1 MILMGMRVVRGLARW
16 AGTGLWVAV
25 LAPALALLPAAVLD
39 RGPEGTVRPSVFPLA
54 LAALDPFVWECVRN
68 SGTAALV
75 VALGSLVLGTVL
87 ARIIVRC
94 RFWGRAVLAGLLLAP
109 LVVPPLFGAIG
120 LRRLAATMSPP
131 SWPGLG
137 PLARWIGWGWVE
149 LAGGVA
155 LVALAV
161 AAKLARFDTAWEDAA
176 RLAGAGPRR
185 IWWRFLWPSVRPAA
199 ARAAGLVFTLTL
211 IEPGAPLVLGLRR
224 TLAFQI
230 VEAALGPEP
239 VPRAAVLAVLA
250 AALGLAAQ
258 GLCRWWGRGGASSSE
273 LDEPPRTRVVS
284 AAWPRAA
291 CYGTLLGLGVVLAW
305 LPVLALLATAA
316 QGVWTPSFSFSASVR
331 RLVVVDPTSQRLL
344 LNSLALG
351 LAVVAIDLALAWTLA
366 SWAGRRRVWILA
378 LAAWPELL
386 PPLALGVGAVVLPAL
401 LAMGADWAR
410 AGTGGAAL
418 ARGARL
424 LAGELDAYRTPGV
437 ALALA
442 VAAVRLPFLARA
454 VEHGWSRFHPT
465 LIDAAIGIGA
475 TPRQARRTATGL
487 WVGAAPAAL
496 GLTFVLAA
504 TNLAPALVLATTFES
519 RTVAPMVLILADAP
533 GAALEQAATL
543 AALAV
548 AINLTALALA
558 ARNRSIP
565 LGEWFVV

>member
-1 MILMGMRVVRGLARW
+1 MMLMWIGMRVVRGLARW

-25 LAPALALLPAAVLD
+25 LAPALALLPAALLD

-54 LAALDPFVWECVRN
+54 LAALDPFVWDCVRN
-68 SGTAALV
+68 SATAALV

-87 ARIIVRC
+87 ARVTVRW
-94 RFWGRAVLAGLLLAP
+94 RFWGRPVLAGLMLAP

-120 LRRLAATMSPP
+120 LRRLVGMTAYSL
-131 SWPGLG
+131 PGLG
-137 PLARWIGWGWVE
+137 SLARWIGWGWVE
-149 LAGGVA
+149 LAAGVP

-161 AAKLARFDTAWEDAA
+161 AAGLARFDPAWEDAA

-185 IWWRFLWPSVRPAA
+185 IWWQFLWPSVRPAA

-250 AALGLAAQ
+250 AALGLVAQ
-258 GLCRWWGRGGASSSE
+258 GLCRWWGRGGASSPE
-273 LDEPPRTRVVS
+273 LDEPPRTRVPR

-291 CYGTLLGLGVVLAW
+291 CYGTLLGFGVVLAW
-305 LPVLALLATAA
+305 LPVLALLAAA
-316 QGVWTPSFSFSASVR
+316 APGAWTPSFSASVR
-331 RLVVVDPTSQRLL
+331 RLLAVDPEAQRLL

-351 LAVVAIDLALAWTLA
+351 LVVVAIDLALAWTLA
-366 SWAGRRRVWILA
+366 SWAGRRRVWILT

-386 PPLALGVGAVVLPAL
+386 PPLALGVGGVVLPAL

-465 LIDAAIGIGA
+465 LIDAANGLGA

-504 TNLAPALVLATTFES
+504 TNLAPALVLAPTFES
-519 RTVAPMVLILADAP
+519 RTLAPMILILVDAP
-533 GAALEQAATL
+533 GAALDQAAAL

-558 ARNRSIP
+558 ARDRSIP
-565 LGEWFVV
+565 LGDWFRG

>member
-1 MILMGMRVVRGLARW
+1 MMLMGMWVVRGLARW

-25 LAPALALLPAAVLD
+25 LAPALALLPAALLD

-54 LAALDPFVWECVRN
+54 LAALDPFVWDCVRN
-68 SGTAALV
+68 SATAALV
-75 VALGSLVLGTVL
+75 VALGSLVLGTLV
-87 ARIIVRC
+87 ARMTVRW
-94 RFWGRAVLAGLLLAP
+94 RFWGRPVLAGLMLAP
-109 LVVPPLFGAIG
+109 LVVPPFFGAIG
-120 LRRLAATMSPP
+120 LRQLVGMMAITSSP
-131 SWPGLG
+131 GFG

-149 LAGGVA
+149 LAGGVP

-161 AAKLARFDTAWEDAA
+161 VAGLARLDPAWEDAA

-199 ARAAGLVFTLTL
+199 ARAAGLVFTQTL

-250 AALGLAAQ
+250 AALALVAQ
-258 GLCRWWGRGGASSSE
+258 GLSRWWGRGGASCPE
-273 LDEPPRTRVVS
+273 LDEPATTRVPS
-284 AAWPRAA
+284 ATWPRAA
-291 CYGTLLGLGVVLAW
+291 CYGTLLGLGVVLVW
-305 LPVLALLATAA
+305 LPVLALLASAA
-316 QGVWTPSFSFSASVR
+316 PGVSTSSFSMSVR
-331 RLVVVDPTSQRLL
+331 RLLMVDPTSQRLL
-344 LNSLALG
+344 LNSLTLG

-386 PPLALGVGAVVLPAL
+386 PPLALGVGAVVLTAL
-401 LAMGADWAR
+401 LTMGADWAR
-410 AGTGGAAL
+410 AATGGAAL

-454 VEHGWSRFHPT
+454 VEHGWSQFHPN
-465 LIDAAIGIGA
+465 LIDAAIGLGA

-504 TNLAPALVLATTFES
+504 TNLAPALVLAPTFES
-519 RTVAPMVLILADAP
+519 RTVAPMILILADAP
-533 GAALEQAATL
+533 GAAFEQAAAL

-558 ARNRSIP
+558 AQNRSIP
-565 LGEWFVV
+565 LGEWFGG